1 MVNHK
6 IVVIPLTEL
15 DQRFEALEK
24 GIDARF
30 KSLET
35 RKEKKPPKDKF
46 ITRKEA
52 AKKLRV
58 SLPTLGGHV
67 KKGLIQAHKFG
78 SRVLFKESDIIHALK
93 VIKTSI

>member
-1 MVNHK
+1 MK
-6 IVVIPLTEL
+6 KERIVIIPLTEL
-15 DQRFEALEK
+15 DQRFEALEL
-24 GIDARF
+24 GLDARF

-35 RKEKKPPKDKF
+35 KNDQKPPEDKF

-52 AKKLRV
+52 AKILRV
-58 SLPTLGGHV
+58 SLPTLGVYV

-78 SRVLFKESDIIHALK
+78 SRVLFKDSDVIRALK